1 MFHSRFIRLAAWVM
15 ALAGAFPIA
24 AAAPTNAAQT
34 VQIYDTE
41 IETVIRSHLEPILDA
56 AGVEPG
62 SVRIHLLRSDAP
74 NAFVTRGRR
83 MFLTTGLLRRTT
95 HPGQLIGVLAHE
107 VGHIEGGHLARLDTM
122 LRDAATPTLMSAVI
136 GAVLGTLSG
145 DAGVAI
151 ATMSAGQHLVR
162 SRLLS
167 FSRTQENSADRA
179 AVRLLDRTGQSSRGL
194 LEFMEILE
202 DYQSLFV
209 SRKEQEQLSYR
220 VTHPLTRDRIEFLR
234 NHVRHSKF
242 SDVTAPAAALA
253 AHRRIVAK
261 LDGFIDPPART
272 FRKYPASDAS
282 VPARYARAVAHYR
295 RADFAKALDAV
306 SGLIAD
312 RPEDPYFLEL
322 KGQILL
328 ESGKIGEALPYY
340 RSAVEKL
347 PDAPLLRVGLA
358 HTMIEAN
365 RPVLLEPAIGNLEE
379 AIRYDD
385 TIVMA
390 WRLAAIAYGR
400 SGEIGK
406 ADLASAEYAMRT
418 GRPGDAARMAE
429 RARRSFKEGSPGR
442 LRAEDLLGMLKR
454 QQRGR

>member
-1 MFHSRFIRLAAWVM
+1 MFLPRFIRFAARVK
-15 ALAGAFPIA
+15 ALGGALLIA
-24 AAAPTNAAQT
+24 TAAPTNAAQT

-41 IETVIRSHLEPILDA
+41 IENIIRSHLEPILGA
-56 AGVEPG
+56 AGIERG

-74 NAFVTRGRR
+74 NAFVSRGRR

-136 GAVLGTLSG
+136 GAVLGTLAG

-151 ATMSAGQHLVR
+151 ATMSAGQHVVR

-202 DYQSLFV
+202 EYQSLFV

-220 VTHPLTRDRIEFLR
+220 VTHPLTRDRIAFLR
-234 NHVRHSKF
+234 NHVRHSKY
-242 SDVTAPAAALA
+242 SDTAIPAETLA

-261 LDGFIDPPART
+261 LDGFIEPPART
-272 FRKYPASDAS
+272 FRKYPSGDSS

-295 RADFAKALDAV
+295 QANFAKALEAV

-312 RPEDPYFLEL
+312 SPEDPYFLEL

-328 ESGKIGEALPYY
+328 ESGKIDAALPYY
-340 RSAVEKL
+340 RSAVERL

-358 HTMIEAN
+358 HTMIETN
-365 RPVLLEPAIGNLEE
+365 REALLKPAIANLEE

-385 TIVMA
+385 TIALA
-390 WRLAAIAYGR
+390 WRLSATAYGR
-400 SGEIGK
+400 SGRLGE
-406 ADLASAEYAMRT
+406 AALASAEYAMRS
-418 GRPGDAARMAE
+418 GRPGDAALMAE
-429 RARRSFKEGSPGR
+429 RARRIFKEGTPGR

-454 QQRGR
+454 QERRR